1 MGKVFITDEV
11 NDMRTTQVTNAGK
24 IKVEDG
30 AAQYL
35 KLCSAQSLQSAQT
48 VSTVA
53 CWLKGVVLGEYP
65 ATAASLAIFNA
76 CSDTA
81 SGLEGLT
88 AFGEPNV
95 SAGTA
100 NHLIGKIV
108 IPQGQASAYACS
120 LTYQAGTRVPCYIPY
135 NVYCSSGLMAGIS
148 LSACHIGS
156 YKGGWD
162 GITIVYQT

>member
-11 NDMRTTQVTNAGK
+11 NDMRTVGVTNAGK
-24 IKVEDG
+24 IKIEDG
-30 AAQYL
+30 AAQFL
-35 KLCSAQSLQSAQT
+35 KLASAQSVTSGQLVNAGP
-48 VSTVA
+48 
-53 CWLKGVVLGEYP
+53 CWLKAVVLGQFP
-65 ATAASLAIFNA
+65 ASAASLAIFNA

-120 LTYQAGTRVPCYIPY
+120 LTYQSNVNTPVYIPY
-135 NVYCSSGLMAGIS
+135 NVYCSSGLVAAIS
-148 LSACHIGS
+148 MSACHIGG